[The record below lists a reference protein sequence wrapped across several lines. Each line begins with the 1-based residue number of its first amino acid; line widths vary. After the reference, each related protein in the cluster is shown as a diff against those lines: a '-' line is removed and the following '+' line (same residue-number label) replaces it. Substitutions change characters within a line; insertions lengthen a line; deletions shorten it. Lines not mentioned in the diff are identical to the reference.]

1 MLRIGSV
8 LVAAIAVGLLIAP
21 QSALAGGKGGGG
33 GGGGGNHASHT
44 SSSRGTTQS
53 GKHIPE
59 TGMAARQAT
68 QRKHKPSISPIV
80 IRKHY
85 DKASPSL

>member
-8 LVAAIAVGLLIAP
+8 LVAAIAVGLMTAP

-33 GGGGGNHASHT
+33 GGGGGGGNHASHA
-44 SSSRGTTQS
+44 SSSRGTTQG

-68 QRKHKPSISPIV
+68 QRKHKPSVSPIV

-85 DKASPSL
+85 DKASP